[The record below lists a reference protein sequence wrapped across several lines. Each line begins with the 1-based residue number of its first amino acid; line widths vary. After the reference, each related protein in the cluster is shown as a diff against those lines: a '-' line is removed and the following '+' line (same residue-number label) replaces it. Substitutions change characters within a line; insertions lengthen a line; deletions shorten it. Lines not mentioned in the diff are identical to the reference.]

1 MSVSDE
7 IKAVYGALPG
17 RDVEQGV
24 PPIAPY
30 IGTDYDGPENGRLR
44 IAAVGINSYYKGMV
58 GHPPERFRE
67 WVEKPRYRF
76 FTGIAREAE
85 YLAADIAAQL
95 GEGAVNFDIGT
106 GLYVT
111 NAVKRYLPEECGRY
125 AKDVHGVL
133 FDEGTTV
140 WKQELQLLANAGV
153 LPHAIMV
160 FGARS
165 WEPVWRTLWELCED
179 QNEPA
184 FIRYRSMPSGSPL
197 YHRLNTVDV
206 ATPSGQRPLLLFR
219 PDHASTSRKTTV
231 SSLFA
236 MPEFRERVEE
246 LRGKIG

>member
-7 IKAVYGALPG
+7 IKAVYGALAHYPNEPG
-17 RDVEQGV
+17 LPAIE
-24 PPIAPY
+24 PY
-30 IGTDYDGPENGRLR
+30 IGADYNTPSPGRLR
-44 IAAVGINSYYKGMV
+44 IAAVGINAYISREDLPAHPGWFSHWAGV
-58 GHPPERFRE
+58 GGPRFYNG
-67 WVEKPRYRF
+67 V
-76 FTGIAREAE
+76 IREAKE
-85 YLAADIAAQL
+85 LAEEIVGLLGADDL
-95 GEGAVNFDIGT
+95 HFSGD

-111 NAVKRYLPEECGRY
+111 NAVKRFLPEQTGKQAAHVEQ
-125 AKDVHGVL
+125 DW
-133 FDEGTTV
+133 FDEGRTV
-140 WKQELQLLANAGV
+140 WKQELQRLANAGA

-246 LRGKIG
+246 LRGNIG